1 MAVLALASCEKTV
14 DALVKVDNN
23 QLEFPVEG
31 GTQTVSFTST
41 AKWEVKGLEKV
52 GGWISVT
59 PEEGN
64 GSADKQEL
72 EIKVTPNEGG
82 DRTAVI
88 TIESNVF
95 AKKSIRINQAG
106 NVVEAEQITVA
117 EFLQK
122 KDTETAYVLE
132 GVISGLSN
140 SSYKGFDLTDATGKV
155 PCAFPANFD
164 DKVSELA
171 NGCTVRIQGKY
182 QYFEDKKLDQMY
194 GGTILSVTSAPA
206 YEITACTVAE
216 FISNADA
223 THQYRLS
230 GTISN
235 FNSQYCSF
243 NLTDDS
249 ESILVYSVTDASKT
263 EYATKLANGYKVT
276 LTGFYQYFEKNQ
288 QHEVV
293 NATIE
298 SFEAVEAEK
307 NTLSGVV
314 VAVNATGFLLKAD
327 DGYKYFY
334 DKDITPEVVVGDV
347 IEAVAEKTE
356 YSGLIEYENY
366 TLTKKGTQ
374 TVTHPEPTALS
385 GTDFDSF
392 TTQFGYASFRGK
404 LSVSGNYYNVKID
417 GATTTGSLA
426 GPTLPADVKSGQ
438 MIDVTGYYLNQT
450 GSSTK
455 YQNYI
460 VTSIKLS
467 DDQTGAGEPDEPA
480 TPADPTVLEPKEG
493 EVCHALTLD
502 EIQKGINVGNSGYQT
517 LTISG
522 AEGDWTANCNSKQ
535 AYLQFRNN
543 NASYLTSPTYAT
555 EVKRVVLVTNAAKF
569 KQTNE
574 KTLRLAAVPVV
585 NPATLPTGKDSNDKN
600 INYTEAQWSTNYG
613 ISSVKSN
620 GGAQNAEIKFSQ
632 TGVKQFSILSCDG
645 AMYLDAIYVFCAK

>member
-72 EIKVTPNEGG
+72 EIKVTPNEGE

-117 EFLQK
+117 AFLEK
-122 KDTETAYVLE
+122 KDAQTAYVLE

-216 FISNADA
+216 FISKADA

-235 FNSQYCSF
+235 FNSKYCSF
-243 NLTDDS
+243 DLTDNS
-249 ESILVYSVTDASKT
+249 GRIYVYSVTDESKT
-263 EYATKLANGYKVT
+263 KYAEKLANGYKVT
-276 LTGFYQYFEKNQ
+276 LTGFYDYYKDKN
-288 QHEVV
+288 QHEVK

-298 SFEAVEAEK
+298 SYETVEAEK
-307 NTLSGVV
+307 HTISGVV

-347 IEAVAEKTE
+347 IEAEAEQTE
-356 YSGLIEYENY
+356 YLGLVEYENY

-374 TVTHPEPTALS
+374 AVTHPEPNALTGTA
-385 GTDFDSF
+385 FDSF

-404 LSVSGNYYNVKID
+404 LSVSGNYYNVEID

-426 GPTLPADVKSGQ
+426 GPTLPADIKSGQ

-450 GSSTK
+450 GSTTK

-467 DDQTGAGEPDEPA
+467 DDQTGADEPLQE
-480 TPADPTVLEPKEG
+480 VSLEPAED
-493 EVCHALTLD
+493 EVLYALTNE
-502 EIQKGINVGNSGYQT
+502 EIVAYFAAQSDTKGGYGD
-517 LTISG
+517 LKIGCSY
-522 AEGDWTANCNSKQ
+522 GDWTGNVYVKKDLKFIQLRSKEK
-535 AYLQFRNN
+535 AHVKSPTFSTDIKRIVLSN
-543 NASYLTSPTYAT
+543 NATTLANRTFHIIPAST
-555 EVKRVVLVTNAAKF
+555 E
-569 KQTNE
+569 
-574 KTLRLAAVPVV
+574 
-585 NPATLPTGKDSNDKN
+585 LPTGDYSASLWDDEYGNVKPEGSLEW
-600 INYTEAQWSTNYG
+600 NYQIDITTA
-613 ISSVKSN
+613 
-620 GGAQNAEIKFSQ
+620 
-632 TGVKQFSILSCDG
+632 GVKDFTVVVQGGSV
-645 AMYLDAIYVFCAK
+645 YLDAIYVFCAK

>member
-41 AKWEVKGLEKV
+41 AKWEVTGLEKV

-72 EIKVTPNEGG
+72 EIKVTPNEGE

-106 NVVEAEQITVA
+106 NVVAAEQITVA

-132 GVISGLSN
+132 GVISGLTN
-140 SSYKGFDLTDATGKV
+140 SSYKGFDLTDETGKV
-155 PCAFPANFD
+155 PCAFPENFD
-164 DKVSELA
+164 DKVSDLA

-182 QYFEDKKLDQMY
+182 QYYESKNLDQMY

-206 YEITACTVAE
+206 YDITACTVAD
-216 FISNADA
+216 FISKADA

-276 LTGFYQYFEKNQ
+276 LTGFYQYYEKNQ

-385 GTDFDSF
+385 GTNFDSF

-450 GSSTK
+450 GSSTM

-467 DDQTGAGEPDEPA
+467 DDQTGVDEPLKE
-480 TPADPTVLEPKEG
+480 VSLEPAED
-493 EVCHALTLD
+493 EVLYALTNE
-502 EIQKGINVGNSGYQT
+502 EIVAYFAEQSGNGYGDFK
-517 LTISG
+517 IGCSY
-522 AEGDWTANCNSKQ
+522 GDWTGRAFIQKNLKYIQMTYKNQ
-535 AYLQFRNN
+535 AHLKSPTFSTDIKRIVLSN
-543 NASYLTSPTYAT
+543 NATTAANRTFHIIPSSTEIPDGNYA
-555 EVKRVVLVTNAAKF
+555 
-569 KQTNE
+569 
-574 KTLRLAAVPVV
+574 
-585 NPATLPTGKDSNDKN
+585 ATLWADEYGKVEPEGSLEW
-600 INYTEAQWSTNYG
+600 NYQLDITKAG
-613 ISSVKSN
+613 IKDFTIVVQ
-620 GGAQNAEIKFSQ
+620 GGA
-632 TGVKQFSILSCDG
+632 V
-645 AMYLDAIYVFCAK
+645 YLDAIYVFCAK

>member
-41 AKWEVKGLEKV
+41 AKWKVTGLEKV
-52 GGWISVT
+52 GSWINVT
-59 PEEGN
+59 PEKGN

-72 EIKVTPNEGG
+72 EIKVTPNEGE

-88 TIESNVF
+88 TIESNAF

-117 EFLQK
+117 AFLEK
-122 KDTETAYVLE
+122 KDAQTAYVLE

-194 GGTILSVTSAPA
+194 GGTILSVTPAPA
-206 YEITACTVAE
+206 YEITACTVAD
-216 FISNADA
+216 FIKKADA

-235 FNSQYCSF
+235 FNSTYCSF
-243 NLTDDS
+243 DLTDDS
-249 ESILVYSVTDASKT
+249 GSIYVYSVTDESKT

-288 QHEVV
+288 QHEVI

-298 SFEAVEAEK
+298 SYEEGEPVVVEK
-307 NTLSGVV
+307 QTISGVV
-314 VAVNATGFLLKAD
+314 IAVNATGFLLKAE

-334 DKDITPEVVVGDV
+334 DKDITPEVVAGDV
-347 IEAVAEKTE
+347 IEAEAEQTE
-356 YSGLIEYENY
+356 HSGLVEYENY

-374 TVTHPEPTALS
+374 AVTHPEPTVLT
-385 GTDFDSF
+385 GTAFDSF
-392 TTQFGYASFRGK
+392 TTQFGYASFSGN
-404 LSVSGNYYNVKID
+404 LSVSGNYYNVTVD
-417 GATTTGSLA
+417 GATMTGSLA
-426 GPTLPADVKSGQ
+426 GPTLPEDVKSGK
-438 MIDVTGYYLNQT
+438 MVDVTGYYLYQS

-467 DDQTGAGEPDEPA
+467 DNQTGADEPLKE
-480 TPADPTVLEPKEG
+480 VSLEPAED
-493 EVCHALTLD
+493 EVL
-502 EIQKGINVGNSGYQT
+502 YT
-517 LTISG
+517 LTNEEIVAYFAAQSDTKG
-522 AEGDWTANCNSKQ
+522 AYGDFKIGCSYGDWTGRVYIKKELEYIQLRSKD
-535 AYLQFRNN
+535 ASHLKSPTFSTDIKRIVLSN
-543 NASYLTSPTYAT
+543 NATTTANRTFHIMIRY
-555 EVKRVVLVTNAAKF
+555 
-569 KQTNE
+569 
-574 KTLRLAAVPVV
+574 
-585 NPATLPTGKDSNDKN
+585 
-600 INYTEAQWSTNYG
+600 IH
-613 ISSVKSN
+613 
-620 GGAQNAEIKFSQ
+620 
-632 TGVKQFSILSCDG
+632 
-645 AMYLDAIYVFCAK
+645 

>member
-23 QLEFPVEG
+23 QIEFKAEG

-41 AKWEVKGLEKV
+41 AKWKVTGLEKV
-52 GGWISVT
+52 GGWINVT

-72 EIKVTPNEGG
+72 EIKVTPNEGE

-132 GVISGLSN
+132 GVISGLTN
-140 SSYKGFDLTDATGKV
+140 SSYKGFDLTDETGKV
-155 PCAFPANFD
+155 PCAFPENFD
-164 DKVSELA
+164 EKVSELA

-182 QYFEDKKLDQMY
+182 NYYESKNLDQMNN
-194 GGTILSVTSAPA
+194 GTILRVTPAPA
-206 YEITACTVAE
+206 YDITACTVAD
-216 FISNADA
+216 FIKKADA

-235 FNSQYCSF
+235 FNSTYCSF
-243 NLTDDS
+243 DLTDDS
-249 ESILVYSVTDASKT
+249 GSIYVYSVTDASKT

-288 QHEVV
+288 QHEVI

-298 SFEAVEAEK
+298 SCEAVEAEK

-334 DKDITPEVVVGDV
+334 DKDIKPEVVVGDV

-356 YSGLIEYENY
+356 YSGLVEYENY
-366 TLTKKGTQ
+366 TLTKKETQ

-385 GTDFDSF
+385 GTNFDSF
-392 TTQFGYASFRGK
+392 TTQFGYASFSGK

-426 GPTLPADVKSGQ
+426 GPTLPADIKSGQ
-438 MIDVTGYYLNQT
+438 IIDVTGYYLNQT

-493 EVCHALTLD
+493 EVCHALTLE
-502 EIQKGINVGNSGYQT
+502 EIQKGVNVDNSGYQT

-522 AEGDWTANCNSKQ
+522 AEGNWTANCNSKQ

-543 NASYLTSPTYAT
+543 NASYLTSPAYAT

-645 AMYLDAIYVFCAK
+645 AMYIDAIYVFCAK

>member
-14 DALVKVDNN
+14 NALVKVDNN
-23 QLEFPVEG
+23 QIEFKAEG

-41 AKWEVKGLEKV
+41 AKWKVTGLEKV
-52 GGWISVT
+52 GDWINVT

-72 EIKVTPNEGG
+72 EIKVTPNEGE

-95 AKKSIRINQAG
+95 ANKSIRINQAG
-106 NVVEAEQITVA
+106 NVVEAEQITVS
-117 EFLQK
+117 EFLEK
-122 KDTETAYVLE
+122 KDAQTAYVLE

-164 DKVSELA
+164 EKVSELE

-206 YEITACTVAE
+206 YEITACTVAD
-216 FISNADA
+216 FIKKADA

-230 GTISN
+230 GTISK
-235 FNSQYCSF
+235 FNSTYCSF
-243 NLTDDS
+243 DLTDNS
-249 ESILVYSVTDASKT
+249 GGIYVYSVTDASKT
-263 EYATKLANGYKVT
+263 KYAENLSNGYKVT

-288 QHEVV
+288 QHEVI

-298 SFEAVEAEK
+298 SYEAVEAEK
-307 NTLSGVV
+307 HTLSGVV

-417 GATTTGSLA
+417 GAATTGSLA
-426 GPTLPADVKSGQ
+426 GPTPPADIKSGQ

-450 GSSTK
+450 GSSK

-493 EVCHALTLD
+493 EVCHALTLE
-502 EIQKGINVGNSGYQT
+502 EIQKGVNVGNSGYQT

-522 AEGDWTANCNSKQ
+522 AEGDWTANCNAKQ

-543 NASYLTSPTYAT
+543 NASYLTSPAYAT

-574 KTLRLAAVPVV
+574 KTLKLAAVPVV
-585 NPATLPTGKDSNDKN
+585 NPADLPTGKDANEDN
-600 INYTEAQWSTNYG
+600 ILYTEAQWSTNYG
-613 ISSVKSN
+613 ITSVKSN
-620 GGAQNAEIKFSQ
+620 GGAQYAEIVFSQ
-632 TGVKQFSILSCDG
+632 TGVKQFSILSCNG
-645 AMYLDAIYVFCAK
+645 AMYIDAIYVFCAK